1 MTTGLMSV
9 KLAFSPQL
17 ILRTSLPIQYSGTSQ
32 FLAVFSPFGTFSAKA
47 GAFSNLEDYA
57 AF

>member
-47 GAFSNLEDYA
+47 GAFSNLED
-57 AF
+57 